1 MSTFVDIY
9 REQYTGRGER
19 ADARSDAAEAQI
31 ADKLGY
37 TVKDVDTD
45 FLTAKVITMT
55 KSYDEAVKIYQA
67 AQAKK
72 AETIEKQQAIISDLE
87 NRLWKLHGDKERVK
101 DYITLR
107 EKYSEEIETL
117 RKLQYPRR
125 YVTQH
130 DHAFASSY
138 MNLTADPDAGFQK
151 GAPIYILKQRPDI
164 EEMIVGNV
172 KRHITVVA
180 PAPAPLLS
188 EVVEVPPPPR
198 KKKALKLKRDF
209 D

>member
-1 MSTFVDIY
+1 MSLTVDIY
-9 REQYTGRGER
+9 SEQYTGRAKR
-19 ADARSDAAEAQI
+19 ADARSDVAEAQI
-31 ADKLGY
+31 ANKLGY

-45 FLTAKVITMT
+45 FLTAKAITLT
-55 KSYDEAVKIYQA
+55 KSYDEAVKIFQTT
-67 AQAKK
+67 QAKK
-72 AETIEKQQAIISDLE
+72 TETIEKQQTIISDLE
-87 NRLWKLHGDKERVK
+87 NRLWKLHGDKEHVK
-101 DYITLR
+101 DYIILR
-107 EKYSEEIETL
+107 EKYSEEVEIL

-172 KRHITVVA
+172 KRHVTVEEAV
-180 PAPAPLLS
+180 PPPPLS

>member
-1 MSTFVDIY
+1 MSLTVDIY
-9 REQYTGRGER
+9 SEQYTGRAER
-19 ADARSDAAEAQI
+19 ADARSDVAEAQI
-31 ADKLGY
+31 ANKLGY

-45 FLTAKVITMT
+45 FLTAKAITLT
-55 KSYDEAVKIYQA
+55 KSYDEAVKIFQTT
-67 AQAKK
+67 QAKK
-72 AETIEKQQAIISDLE
+72 AEAIEKQQTIISDLE
-87 NRLWKLHGDKERVK
+87 NRLWKLHGEKERVK
-101 DYITLR
+101 DYIILR
-107 EKYSEEIETL
+107 EKYSEEVEIL

-172 KRHITVVA
+172 KRHVTVEEAV
-180 PAPAPLLS
+180 PPPPLS

>member
-1 MSTFVDIY
+1 MSLTVDIY
-9 REQYTGRGER
+9 SEQYTGRAER
-19 ADARSDAAEAQI
+19 ADARSDVAEAQI
-31 ADKLGY
+31 ANKLGY

-45 FLTAKVITMT
+45 FLTAKAITLT
-55 KSYDEAVKIYQA
+55 KSYDEAVKIFQTT
-67 AQAKK
+67 QAKK
-72 AETIEKQQAIISDLE
+72 AEAIEKQQTIISDLE

-101 DYITLR
+101 DYIILR
-107 EKYSEEIETL
+107 EKYSEEVEIL

-172 KRHITVVA
+172 KRHVTVEEAV
-180 PAPAPLLS
+180 PPPPLS

>member
-1 MSTFVDIY
+1 MSLTVDIY
-9 REQYTGRGER
+9 SEQYTGRAER
-19 ADARSDAAEAQI
+19 ADARSDVAEAQI
-31 ADKLGY
+31 TNKLGY

-45 FLTAKVITMT
+45 FLTAKAITLT
-55 KSYDEAVKIYQA
+55 KSYDEAVKIFQTT
-67 AQAKK
+67 QAKK
-72 AETIEKQQAIISDLE
+72 AEAIEKQQTIISDLE

-101 DYITLR
+101 DYIILR
-107 EKYSEEIETL
+107 EKYSEEVEIL

-172 KRHITVVA
+172 KRHVTVEEAV
-180 PAPAPLLS
+180 PPPPLS